1 MNNLYRVEL
10 KDDELKPFWKI
21 LPIFLL
27 EVISKHLCERY
38 VDHRT
43 KEIYVQPFKNV
54 RIIIE

>member
-1 MNNLYRVEL
+1 M
-10 KDDELKPFWKI
+10 LKPFWKI

-43 KEIYVQPFKNV
+43 KEIYVQLFKNV